1 MFANQFDTDSTK
13 GHLPTKPRMNFLIL
27 TLYFPPEIGAAPTRI
42 DAMTRELAKLGHNV
56 EVVTGMP
63 NYPQGKI
70 LEGYRG
76 SFYRKEMRDGVV
88 VHRVWLYPTVGRGL
102 GRLLNYL
109 SFSLLSLCG
118 LLRARKPDY
127 LFVESPPLTLSVPG
141 NIYAYLRRIP
151 LIFNVADLWPDT
163 LVEMGLLQPGTTLE
177 LLYRLERWTYR
188 KATFVNAVTEG
199 LRESLLNT
207 KAIPQGKVL
216 FLPNGVDTE
225 RHQPRDADET
235 LKRSLGLTGKKVI
248 LYSGTLGRAH
258 GLENVLEAAKLLE
271 NEKDIHFLFLGD
283 GSERTTLEEMTKRL
297 HLSNV
302 MFHDAV
308 SIEQLAPFQSIADC
322 GLISLRN
329 LPIFEGARPSKMF
342 PLLAAG
348 KPLIY
353 CGQGEGANLV
363 KEAKAG
369 IVVPPED
376 PQALA
381 TVIPKLLRDRPLL
394 NELAMN
400 GRRFVEEHYEWR
412 GLVGKWVRDLE
423 LAAANSTRLRNT
435 ADQKAFK
442 QQPERL

>member
-1 MFANQFDTDSTK
+1 
-13 GHLPTKPRMNFLIL
+13 MNFLVL

-70 LEGYRG
+70 FPGYRG

-88 VHRVWLYPTVGRGL
+88 IHRVWLYPTVGRGL
-102 GRLLNYL
+102 GRLLNFL
-109 SFSLLSLCG
+109 SFSLFCLYG
-118 LLRARKPDY
+118 LFRAGKPDY
-127 LFVESPPLTLSVPG
+127 LFVESPPLTLSGPG
-141 NIYAYLRRIP
+141 NLYAHLRRVP

-163 LVEMGLLQPGTTLE
+163 LVEMGLLHPGTTLE
-177 LLYRLERWTYR
+177 LLYRLERWAYR

-199 LRESLLNT
+199 LRDSLLNA
-207 KAIPQGKVL
+207 KKIPQAKLL

-225 RHQPRDADET
+225 RHQPREADEA
-235 LKRSLGLTGKKVI
+235 LKQSLGLTEKKVI

-283 GSERTTLEEMTKRL
+283 GSERPALEGIAKRFRL
-297 HLSNV
+297 NNV
-302 MFHDAV
+302 TFHDAV
-308 SIEQLAPFQSIADC
+308 PIEKLAPFQSIADC
-322 GLISLRN
+322 GLVSLRN

-348 KPLIY
+348 KPLIF
-353 CGQGEGANLV
+353 CGNGEGANLV

-369 IVVPPED
+369 IVVPPGD
-376 PQALA
+376 PRALA
-381 TVIPKLLRDRPLL
+381 TAIPQLLRNRPLL
-394 NELAMN
+394 DELAAN
-400 GRRFVEEHYEWR
+400 GRRFVEENYEWR
-412 GLVGKWVRDLE
+412 KLVGKWVQDLE
-423 LAAANSTRLRNT
+423 HAAANLMGSRNS
-435 ADQKAFK
+435 ADQKALE
-442 QQPERL
+442 QQPESF

>member
-1 MFANQFDTDSTK
+1 
-13 GHLPTKPRMNFLIL
+13 MNFLIL

-70 LEGYRG
+70 FPAYRG
-76 SFYRKEMRDGVV
+76 SLYRKEIRDGVV
-88 VHRVWLYPTVGRGL
+88 IHRVWLYPTVGRGL

-109 SFSLLSLCG
+109 SFSLISLYG

-127 LFVESPPLTLSVPG
+127 LFVESPPLTLSAPG
-141 NIYAYLRRIP
+141 QFYAYLRKIP

-163 LVEMGLLQPGTTLE
+163 LVEMGLLHPGTTLE
-177 LLYRLERWTYR
+177 LLYRLERWAYR

-199 LRESLLNT
+199 LRDSLLNA
-207 KAIPQGKVL
+207 KEIPQGKLL

-235 LKRSLGLTGKKVI
+235 LKQSLGLTGKKVI

-258 GLENVLEAAKLLE
+258 GLENVLETAKLLE
-271 NEKDIHFLFLGD
+271 NEKDIHFLFLGY
-283 GSERTTLEEMTKRL
+283 GSERPALEEMTKRL
-297 HLSNV
+297 QLNNV
-302 MFHDAV
+302 TFHDAV
-308 SIEQLAPFQSIADC
+308 SIEKLAPFQSIADC
-322 GLISLRN
+322 GLVSLRN

-348 KPLIY
+348 KPLIF
-353 CGQGEGANLV
+353 CGHGEGANLV
-363 KEAKAG
+363 KVAKAG
-369 IVVPPED
+369 IVVPPGD

-381 TVIPKLLRDRPLL
+381 AAIPQLLRNRPLL
-394 NELAMN
+394 NEFATN
-400 GRRFVEEHYEWR
+400 GRRFVEENYEWR
-412 GLVGKWVRDLE
+412 KLVGKWVRDLE
-423 LAAANSTRLRNT
+423 NAAANSTQLRNGV
-435 ADQKAFK
+435 DQKAFE
-442 QQPERL
+442 QQPEHF